1 MAPLEFAS
9 PIVVMVTPNSWDIP
23 NNTFY
28 VYLACG
34 IAIKSPQ
41 DLFTDWSKKGG
52 KFAECEYEQ
61 IGDIECIWNI
71 AQEKVV

>member
-9 PIVVMVTPNSWDIP
+9 PIVVMVTPNSWDIS

-34 IAIKSPQ
+34 IAIKSPKTSLQ
-41 DLFTDWSKKGG
+41 TGTKREASSQNVNTNK
-52 KFAECEYEQ
+52 
-61 IGDIECIWNI
+61 
-71 AQEKVV
+71 